1 MLRENLINTAPEIS
15 GQRAVLITESYKET
29 ESQPMVI
36 RRARALENILSKMDI
51 YILPGELLFGNQ
63 AHKQRA
69 APIFPEYDS
78 EYVEE
83 ELDKFEKRSGDVF
96 LISNHQKA
104 SLRENLSYWRGKTVK
119 QAVWALYPEDTKK
132 AGEGGVGVA
141 DSSWETEN
149 ADGHI
154 LPGYDM
160 VITDGLS
167 ALIARAR
174 ASDSQLD
181 PSDPASIEKHS
192 FLAAA
197 IISMQAV
204 IGFAKRYSE
213 LARKIAETENDPKS
227 KEELLRVSRI
237 CEKVPAEPATTFHEA
252 LQSLWFA
259 HLAIQIET
267 NGHSVSIGRFDQYM
281 YPYYSSDLK
290 KGTLTPDEALELIE
304 CFYIK
309 LNSVNKLRSW
319 EGTQFMGGYPM
330 FQNLTI
336 GGQTR
341 DGKDATNE
349 LTTLCLQ
356 ATDNLRLNEPL
367 LSLRVHAK
375 SPDTLLTR
383 AARVISRGGGLPA
396 LFNDEVYMPAMMNNS
411 RVSIEDAYDYG
422 LVGCIEPSVMGKW
435 GGRHAGVLFN
445 LPKCIELALHGGR
458 DPVTGICLSPQKK
471 DLSSFG
477 SFEELMN
484 ACKQQISY
492 FVKQSVIK
500 DNVIDHV
507 YETFVPTPFLSS
519 LVRDCLVRGR
529 DIKQGGAIYDCTA
542 ISTGGIASAA
552 NSLAAIKKLVFD
564 GKRLTGS
571 QVLHAL
577 KTDFQDRTTTP
588 TGKEIQQLLRNA
600 PKYGNDD
607 PYVDLIAKE
616 IFRFYMTE
624 IPRYKTT
631 RNGRGPVGAV
641 FLPDLG
647 SVSANVPFG
656 MIMKATPDGRRAG
669 EPVSDVESPD
679 MGTDTQGPT
688 ALIKSVSNLDH
699 VLLSNGA
706 IFNLRFHPSALSDEE
721 CIGKFAALVR
731 TYFDLGGM
739 EMQFNV
745 VSSETLRAAQKD
757 PQKYKDLVVRVAG
770 YSALFVALD
779 KSLQDAIIARTELR
793 WN

>member
-1 MLRENLINTAPEIS
+1 
-15 GQRAVLITESYKET
+15 V
-29 ESQPMVI
+29 
-36 RRARALENILSKMDI
+36 
-51 YILPGELLFGNQ
+51 
-63 AHKQRA
+63 
-69 APIFPEYDS
+69 
-78 EYVEE
+78 VEE
-83 ELDKFEKRSGDVF
+83 
-96 LISNHQKA
+96 
-104 SLRENLSYWRGKTVK
+104 
-119 QAVWALYPEDTKK
+119 
-132 AGEGGVGVA
+132 
-141 DSSWETEN
+141 
-149 ADGHI
+149 
-154 LPGYDM
+154 
-160 VITDGLS
+160 GLNS
-167 ALIARAR
+167 LIAQATT
-174 ASDSQLD
+174 SQSRLD
-181 PSDPASIEKHS
+181 PSDPTSIEKNS
-192 FLAAA
+192 FLTAA
-197 IISMQAV
+197 IITMQAA
-204 IGFAKRYSE
+204 IRFAKRYSE
-213 LARKIAETENDPKS
+213 LARKTAENEQNPGRKA
-227 KEELLRVSRI
+227 ELLRLSEI
-237 CEKVPAEPATTFHEA
+237 CGKVPAEPATTFWEA
-252 LQSLWFA
+252 IQSLWFA
-259 HLAIQIET
+259 HLVIQIET

-281 YPYYSSDLK
+281 YPYYANDLK
-290 KGTLTPDEALELIE
+290 KGILTREEALELVE

-319 EGTQFMGGYPM
+319 GGTEFMGGYPM

-349 LTTLCLQ
+349 LTMLCLQ
-356 ATDNLRLNEPL
+356 ATDNLRLTEPL

-375 SPDTLLTR
+375 SPDTLLMR
-383 AARVISRGGGLPA
+383 AAKVVSKGGGLPA
-396 LFNDEVYMPAMMNNS
+396 LFNDEVYIPAMMNNAK
-411 RVSIEDAYDYG
+411 VSVEDAYDYG

-445 LPKCIELALHGGR
+445 LPKCMELALHGGR
-458 DPVTGICLSPQKK
+458 DPITGICLSPQRK

-477 SFEELMN
+477 SFEELME
-484 ACKQQISY
+484 ALKQQISY

-500 DNVIDHV
+500 DNTIDHV
-507 YETFVPTPFLSS
+507 YETLTPTPFLSS
-519 LVRDCLVRGR
+519 LVRDCLGRGR

-542 ISTGGIASAA
+542 ISTGGIATVA

-564 GKRLTGS
+564 EKKLSGS

-577 KTDFQDRTTTP
+577 DTDFQDKTTTP
-588 TGKEIQQLLRNA
+588 TGREIQLILRNA

-616 IFRFYMTE
+616 IFRFYLVE

-688 ALIKSVSNLDH
+688 ALVKSVSNLDH

-706 IFNLRFHPSALSDEE
+706 ILNMRFHPSALSGEE
-721 CIGKFAALVR
+721 SLGKFVALVR

-757 PQKYKDLVVRVAG
+757 PQRYKDLVVRVAG

-779 KSLQDAIIARTELR
+779 KSLQDAIIARTELQ